1 MNFFNQCM
9 KNDMKFLKHILILLL
24 IFLSCGLYAQD
35 KFLYTTIEF
44 VVNTDNIIYNEGYE
58 YYINTII
65 PEIKNNLYRLDKI
78 LIIGSASPEGNKA
91 KNIEL
96 IHKRADKIYSYIS
109 TFVSKDKIVVNNDY
123 DLFISKTKANK
134 EDYPKLRAAYI
145 EIVFKK
151 IEEPKTVF
159 VEKHDTILIEK
170 HDTTYF
176 SKTDTLII
184 ERNVETRNKDKL
196 VLSVYNSLSEDLLKR
211 PNIGVEFYFN
221 QMSFFIDGSF
231 SGNKFFGKNYD
242 IYYWHTGLRKYF
254 NDNYN
259 KMFIELYGRTGYFDT
274 DLFVKDDNGV
284 FGVFFGGGVGIGYK
298 FNICKHWKITP
309 LIRFGFDDFKFNY
322 YYSNNS
328 AGVDVSF
335 NQYINGKSSSEK
347 INNENEIINQE
358 GNTIYVSDKTINKN
372 FYNNAY
378 NMYWFGPTYIGVT
391 IQRDFY
397 IHKKKNKND

>member
-1 MNFFNQCM
+1 MNFYNQCM
-9 KNDMKFLKHILILLL
+9 KNDMKFLKHIFILLL
-24 IFLSCGLYAQD
+24 IFLSCGVYAQD
-35 KFLYTTIEF
+35 KILYTTVEF
-44 VVNTDNIIYNEGYE
+44 IVNTDNIIYNEGYE
-58 YYINTII
+58 RYINTII
-65 PEIKNNLYRLDKI
+65 PEIKNNLSNLDKI
-78 LIIGSASPEGNKA
+78 LIIGSASPEGSKVN
-91 KNIEL
+91 NIEL
-96 IHKRADKIYSYIS
+96 INKRADKIYSYIS
-109 TFVSKDKIVVNNDY
+109 GYISRDKIEINNNY
-123 DLFISKTKANK
+123 DLFLLKTKANK
-134 EDYPKLRAAYI
+134 NDYPRLRAAYI
-145 EIVFKK
+145 EVVFKNT
-151 IEEPKTVF
+151 EEVKTIF
-159 VEKHDTILIEK
+159 IEK
-170 HDTTYF
+170 HDTVYVNQV
-176 SKTDTLII
+176 DTLSIK
-184 ERNVETRNKDKL
+184 EEEDKL

-211 PNIGVEFYFN
+211 ANIGVEFYFN

-254 NDNYN
+254 NDDYN
-259 KMFIELYGRTGYFDT
+259 KIFIELYGRTGYFDT
-274 DLFVKDDNGV
+274 DLFAKDDNGV
-284 FGVFFGGGVGIGYK
+284 FGVFFGGGVGVGYK

-309 LIRFGFDDFKFNY
+309 LIRFGFDNFKFNY

-347 INNENEIINQE
+347 INNEKETINQE
-358 GNTIYVSDKTINKN
+358 GNTIYVNDKTINKN